1 MFALTVVHDLGDYV
15 QNIGV
20 DYKKLQ
26 ISELETW
33 SASMRKNGYKDVVAA
48 RLQKMAVRYTQ
59 RRKDK

>member
-33 SASMRKNGYKDVVAA
+33 SASMRKNGYRDVVAA
-48 RLQKMAVRYTQ
+48 RLQKMAVR
-59 RRKDK
+59 